1 MWENLTLQTHTG
13 ESWGVKI
20 EQLGGHDY
28 FTHYGW
34 QKFVQDHKLE
44 VGDFLV
50 FCLIS
55 DSIFEVVMYDRS
67 GCEKEVNPPIWS
79 NIGDASAISER
90 NNENPLMGFRR
101 TACRRKSKASLSDAY
116 VKRSGALHGKTEADE
131 SEGKVEAAGSV
142 KAIQPSFV
150 GVLKKYNRCYMIVP
164 RHFERETGIRRKK
177 SMVLRNPEG
186 REWPVVIRVWK
197 WRSRVVLGNGWSEF
211 RRANKLAYGD
221 TCLFQFI
228 QSAGNV
234 IQVQRGGMPTRNRYR
249 LRS

>member
-20 EQLGGHDY
+20 EQIGGHDY

-55 DSIFEVVMYDRS
+55 ESIFEVVMYDRS
-67 GCEKEVNPPIWS
+67 GCEKEVNSPIRS

-90 NNENPLMGFRR
+90 NNGNPLMGFRR
-101 TACRRKSKASLSDAY
+101 TALLPKSKASLSDAY

-131 SEGKVEAAGSV
+131 SEGK
-142 KAIQPSFV
+142 
-150 GVLKKYNRCYMIVP
+150 IVP
-164 RHFERETGIRRKK
+164 RHFERDTGIRRKK
-177 SMVLRNPEG
+177 SMVLRNPDG
-186 REWPVVIRVWK
+186 RDWPVVIRVWK

-234 IQVQRGGMPTRNRYR
+234 IQVQRGGEPTRNRYR